1 MKILSLCRWVAG
13 GALAISLPMVATLGA
28 WDYEGHRIVNQLAL
42 DALPT
47 NFPAFVK
54 TPAARERIA
63 FLGGEA
69 DRWRNSPELTFKH
82 ASSPDHYID
91 FEELDVVGLDAK
103 SLSPFRY
110 EFATQ
115 FAQARAAHADKLPP
129 IDPLKNSDR
138 TREWV
143 GFLPWAIVEQQA
155 KLKSAFSYL
164 RAFEKFG
171 GTAEEIANA
180 QQNVIYLMGVM
191 GHFVADGSQPLHT
204 TVHHHGW
211 VGPNPKGYPTNASIH
226 QWIDGGFIKRAGL
239 TKSDLSPRMRSAK
252 AIVATNAGGLSSNLF
267 PVVTGWLI
275 EQHRQVEP
283 LYQLEKTG
291 GFSGRG
297 EVVPEEGRQ
306 FVATQLVRAAQMLSD
321 LWRAADE
328 QAPEDAFLRDLLLK
342 RQRGGSGGAKPRSDS
357 GVAK

>member
-1 MKILSLCRWVAG
+1 
-13 GALAISLPMVATLGA
+13 MVVTLGA
-28 WDYEGHRIVNQLAL
+28 WDYEGHRLVNQLAL

-69 DRWRNSPELTFKH
+69 DRWRNSPELSFKH

-91 FEELDVVGLDAK
+91 FEELAPFGLDAK

-110 EFATQ
+110 EFA
-115 FAQARAAHADKLPP
+115 AQLALSRAANRDKLPP

-164 RAFEKFG
+164 RAFEKYG

-180 QQNVIYLMGVM
+180 QQNILYLMGVM

-211 VGPNPKGYPTNASIH
+211 VGPNPHHYPTNASIH
-226 QWIDGGFIKRAGL
+226 QWIDGGFIRRAGL
-239 TKSDLSPRMRSAK
+239 KTSDLSPRMRPAK
-252 AIVATNAGGLSSNLF
+252 PLAAVEAGGPSANLF
-267 PVVTGWLI
+267 PAVTGWLL
-275 EQHRQVEP
+275 EQHQQVEP
-283 LYQLEKTG
+283 LYRLEQSG

-321 LWRAADE
+321 LWLAADE
-328 QAPEDAFLRDLLLK
+328 QAPEDTFLHDLLLR
-342 RQRGGSGGAKPRSDS
+342 RQRGEDGGTRPRNDGGA
-357 GVAK
+357 AK